1 MPMSSGMILFAH
13 GARSPAWGQTL
24 EQLAES
30 LRRQAP
36 ALHVQ
41 LAFLELQPPDFA
53 QAAAALATAGVDD
66 VRVLPVFWARAGH
79 VDNDLP
85 PLIAAARARH
95 PQLRFEVLPV
105 LSELPGLIDF
115 VTARALM
122 RS

>member
-1 MPMSSGMILFAH
+1 MSSGMILFAH

-24 EQLAES
+24 EQLAQA

-36 ALHVQ
+36 TLNVQ

-53 QAAAALATAGVDD
+53 AAAAALAAAGVED

-79 VDNDLP
+79 VDNELP
-85 PLIAAARARH
+85 PLIEAARTRH
-95 PQLRFEVLPV
+95 PQLRFDVLPV

-115 VTARALM
+115 VASRALA
-122 RS
+122 R